1 MAGDDD
7 SFTEVTTTSWFSR
20 LGGSLAGVAVGF
32 ILFFA
37 SFFVLYWN
45 EGRAV
50 EAALAL
56 DAGAKAVITVS
67 ADKVDPAN
75 EGKLIHL
82 AGRAAAPGRVE
93 DPAFHVGSTGLLRI
107 ERKVEMMQWREQSE
121 TKTEKSVGGSE
132 TTTTTY
138 RYVKEWSETPLNST
152 DYKKRQGHENPP
164 MPYRTTAFDA
174 EGAKLGAFT
183 LDKSQLQK
191 LGNFIPFSPQADSGK
206 SRLPQGFRW
215 HGETLYR
222 GADPQDP
229 ALGDLRVSFRVV
241 EAQPVSIVAAQLSG
255 GLSAFI
261 GRGDYKVE
269 LVEPGLHTADA
280 MFKSAKEG
288 ENVVTWILRVVGFFM
303 MFFGVMLIAGPLAWL
318 ASVIPFL
325 ETLVNGAAAV
335 VAFLVAAPLTLFT
348 IAAAWLIHRPLIGGG
363 IILAAVIITVAV
375 RKMAPRAA
383 PASAPMGETATGGYG
398 RGS

>member
-1 MAGDDD
+1 MADDD

-20 LGGSLAGVAVGF
+20 FGSSLAGVAVGF

-56 DAGAKAVITVS
+56 DAGAKAVISVP

-82 AGRAAAPGRVE
+82 TGRAAVAGRME
-93 DPAFHVGSTGLLRI
+93 DPAFHVGGDGLLRL
-107 ERKVEMMQWREQSE
+107 ERKVEMLQWREQSE
-121 TKTEKSVGGSE
+121 SKTEKSVGGSE

-138 RYVKEWSETPLNST
+138 RYVKEWSETPLDSGG
-152 DYKKRQGHENPP
+152 YKKRQGHENPP
-164 MPYRTTAFDA
+164 MPYRTTVFDA
-174 EGAKLGAFT
+174 DGAKLGAFA
-183 LDKSQLQK
+183 LDKSQLHK
-191 LGNFIPFSPQADSGK
+191 LDNFVVLALQAESGK
-206 SRLPQGFRW
+206 NRLPQGFRR
-215 HGETLYR
+215 HGDTLYR

-229 ALGDLRVSFRVV
+229 ALGDLRISFRVV
-241 EAQPVSIVAAQLSG
+241 EAQPISVVAAQLSG
-255 GLSAFI
+255 GLTAFH

-269 LVEPGLHTADA
+269 LVETGLHTADA
-280 MFKSAKEG
+280 MFKTAKEG
-288 ENVVTWILRVVGFFM
+288 ENVITWILRVVGFFM
-303 MFFGVMLIAGPLAWL
+303 MFFGVMLIAGPLSWL

-325 ETLVNGAAAV
+325 ETLVDGAVAV

-348 IAAAWLIHRPLIGGG
+348 VAAAWLIHRPLIGGG
-363 IILAAVIITVAV
+363 IILAAVLVTVAV

-383 PASAPMGETATGGYG
+383 PAPAPATVGYS